1 MSKLQ
6 IGDKAPA
13 INAIDQN
20 TNSINLE
27 SYIGKKVV
35 LYFYPKDMTP
45 GCTAQSC
52 NLSDNYQLLQER
64 GYEVIGVSC
73 DSVKRH
79 QKFIE
84 KHNLPFNLISDED
97 QKVVN
102 DYGVWQLKK
111 FMGREYMGIVR
122 TTFIIDEKGL
132 ISDIISK
139 VNTKEHT
146 TQIID

>member
-20 TNSINLE
+20 ENSINLE
-27 SYIGKKVV
+27 SYRGKKVV

-52 NLSDNYQLLQER
+52 NLSDNYKLLLEK
-64 GYEVIGVSC
+64 GYDVLGVSC

-79 QKFIE
+79 QKFIA

-97 QKVVN
+97 HQVVN

-122 TTFIIDEKGL
+122 TTFIIDENGL
-132 ISDIISK
+132 ISDIITK